1 LRLTAQTTD
10 AIEGLIPDASGASVP
25 NAAVE
30 LTSEATGVVTSSI
43 SP

>member
-1 LRLTAQTTD
+1 LRLTAQTT
-10 AIEGLIPDASGASVP
+10 GASVP